1 MRLIFRLF
9 ETLSHAFVAFR
20 RRIAE
25 SSVRAYLMQAL
36 RREEDAQAA
45 FNAFL
50 RAYDT
55 RDGTRHAMHGVINI
69 NDADALLRRMILTI
83 DPNSI
88 FPISQ
93 IVRVNG
99 RALSLLVFLNKRD
112 ASDKIYVHYGLN
124 DGTIYYW
131 ISPTRRFTATHSRSI
146 PEYWRKSAIA

>member
-99 RALSLLVFLNKRD
+99 RARTVAAGVPEQAGRVGQDLRALRAQRRHHLLLDQPDEEIHGN
-112 ASDKIYVHYGLN
+112 S
-124 DGTIYYW
+124 
-131 ISPTRRFTATHSRSI
+131 
-146 PEYWRKSAIA
+146 